1 MNRRRVLSQPMG
13 AILAVILVAYLIIGT
28 LFAVYTPAWQVPDEP
43 AHYNYV
49 RALVEERRLPV
60 LQMGDYPHDYLEQI
74 KARGFPPDMSIASI
88 RYEFH
93 QPPLYYLLAAPVFAV
108 TRGALLPLRLFS
120 LLLGAGVILLAYAA
134 VKALFPDRPPL
145 ALATAAFVAFLPQ
158 HVAMMAGVENDS
170 LAELILAAVLWQLLL
185 FVHDQGKNQSRRRAA
200 ILGILIGLG
209 LLTKTTDYLAL
220 PLVALALGL
229 RWRQDRTDARRLA
242 FLIFGLA
249 LLIGLPW
256 WMRDQA
262 VYGGLDL
269 LGLGRHDWVVNGQP
283 RTAEWLATYG
293 VAGFARRFV
302 QTTFQSFWGQFGWM
316 GVVLDQRIYAGL
328 ALMSGLV
335 GLGLALRLA
344 DMLFSSHP
352 LCLLSRRVRE
362 EGSRS
367 LSSGLG
373 RGGWGMEV
381 EPGQA
386 DGLILMAAL
395 VLLTVATYLWYNTKF
410 VQHQGRYLFPA
421 LIPIGLA
428 VAIGLRRLLQPDG
441 ARLAAGLLGAG
452 WLGLA
457 GFGLVHA
464 NLSKGLLLFVA
475 VLIVGMA
482 MAGWGRRS
490 LTWLAVAAF
499 YVGMAA
505 FDGIALF
512 RFILP
517 ALR

>member
-1 MNRRRVLSQPMG
+1 VNRRRVPSQPTG

-74 KARGFPPDMSIASI
+74 KARGFPADMPIDSI

-93 QPPLYYLLAAPVFAV
+93 QPPLYYLLAAPVFVV

-120 LLLGAGVILLAYAA
+120 LLLGAGVVLLAYAA
-134 VKALFPDRPPL
+134 VKALSPDRPLL

-185 FVHDQGKNQSRRRAA
+185 FVHDQGKSQSGRRAA

-209 LLTKTTDYLAL
+209 LLTKTTDYVAL
-220 PLVALALGL
+220 PLAALALGL
-229 RWRQDRTDARRLA
+229 RWRQDRKSVGRLA
-242 FLIFGLA
+242 IVLFGLA

-328 ALMSGLV
+328 ALVSGLV

-344 DMLFSSHP
+344 DVLFSPHP
-352 LCLLSRRVRE
+352 SYPLSPAAGEGAGVR
-362 EGSRS
+362 S
-367 LSSGLG
+367 
-373 RGGWGMEV
+373 
-381 EPGQA
+381 
-386 DGLILMAAL
+386 DGLMLMAAL
-395 VLLTVATYLWYNTKF
+395 VLLTAATYLWYNTKF

-464 NLSKGLLLFVA
+464 SLSKGLLLFGA

-482 MAGWGRRS
+482 AVGWGRRG
-490 LTWLAVAAF
+490 LTWLVLAAF
-499 YVGMAA
+499 YAGMAV
-505 FDGIALF
+505 FDGVALF